1 VTRDRPPIPSS
12 LTHTDTT
19 HPHAACSSAL
29 LDTNGNNPKQGDGD
43 GGDGEM
49 REACCTSLTRTVSPI
64 PLPLPLT
71 PAARAA
77 EVGTEVVH
85 QDLDRAANSSPSST
99 LTSDKSTSSQI
110 GSLRHHLVTRHAI
123 SEDCFEKHTTA
134 ITRPASSSSSSYQYH
149 HHSAAAKGGSD
160 CRPEVSFHHTTA
172 APATHTHDSLHT
184 HHNQKSQHYVTH
196 ISNTDDL
203 ELDLASIREEI
214 YSHTQKYWSKR
225 FYNFLRFTSELEF
238 AVDGKEEAYNFKAF
252 RHLM

>member
-1 VTRDRPPIPSS
+1 
-12 LTHTDTT
+12 
-19 HPHAACSSAL
+19 
-29 LDTNGNNPKQGDGD
+29 
-43 GGDGEM
+43 
-49 REACCTSLTRTVSPI
+49 
-64 PLPLPLT
+64 
-71 PAARAA
+71 
-77 EVGTEVVH
+77 VGTEAVD

-99 LTSDKSTSSQI
+99 FTSDKSTSSQI

-123 SEDCFEKHTTA
+123 SEDCFEKHSTA
-134 ITRPASSSSSSYQYH
+134 ITRLASSSSSSYQYYY
-149 HHSAAAKGGSD
+149 HSATGKGGSD
-160 CRPEVSFHHTTA
+160 CGPEVFTTA
-172 APATHTHDSLHT
+172 APATHTH
-184 HHNQKSQHYVTH
+184 HHQKSQHHVTH